1 MYRSSVGDTG
11 TATKLELL
19 LPTQHGTFILNN
31 LHRLDTPTVTG
42 VDWGSMTLADYHVN
56 ERHSTIGTVCHVCR
70 RRWCVCVCSQPV
82 DRNVTGLLRTTR
94 VHDRLTPRMVAAFFH
109 TNFSLTQERSTDVSP
124 HAAVMSTTRCLR
136 RASAA
141 GRRPQMQHHLDTLP
155 DRLPGDD
162 EMQQT
167 LGRWIAEGMAAK
179 RQWEVDDRLAK
190 EQAQRD
196 EQFAQLEDN
205 KAKFLQVCICG
216 CARVP
221 MLLWLWLCSC
231 VTVWL

>member
-70 RRWCVCVCSQPV
+70 RRRCVCVCSQPV
-82 DRNVTGLLRTTR
+82 HRIATGLLRTTR

-141 GRRPQMQHHLDTLP
+141 GRRPQMQHHLDDLP
-155 DRLPGDD
+155 DHLPGDD

-167 LGRWIAEGMAAK
+167 LGKWIAEGMAAK

-196 EQFAQLEDN
+196 AQFAQLEDN

>member
-1 MYRSSVGDTG
+1 M
-11 TATKLELL
+11 
-19 LPTQHGTFILNN
+19 
-31 LHRLDTPTVTG
+31 
-42 VDWGSMTLADYHVN
+42 
-56 ERHSTIGTVCHVCR
+56 
-70 RRWCVCVCSQPV
+70 CVCSQPV

-109 TNFSLTQERSTDVSP
+109 TNFSLTQERSTDVSL
-124 HAAVMSTTRCLR
+124 HAAVLFMTRYLR

-141 GRRPQMQHHLDTLP
+141 GRRAQMQHHLDDLP

-167 LGRWIAEGMAAK
+167 LGKWIAEGMAAK

-216 CARVP
+216 CVTAC
-221 MLLWLWLCSC
+221 LWPCLCLCLRMCLCLCLCLWPWLCLWPQLWPRLWLCGCGC
-231 VTVWL
+231 VTVWLCGCSCVVVAVCS